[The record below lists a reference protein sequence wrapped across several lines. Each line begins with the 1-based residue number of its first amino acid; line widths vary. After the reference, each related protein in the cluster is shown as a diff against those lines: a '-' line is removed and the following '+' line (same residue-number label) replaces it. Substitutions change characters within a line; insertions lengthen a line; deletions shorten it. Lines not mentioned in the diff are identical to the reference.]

1 MTTEVTF
8 PRAVAQM
15 AANVINNTLF
25 SMDSTNRVH
34 VVTPFALKFDRAVV
48 GSEARVVEELVKRY
62 DGNYVAHE
70 SLSCSQLV
78 V

>member
-1 MTTEVTF
+1 MTTEITF

-15 AANVINNTLF
+15 AANVINNTVF
-25 SMDSTNRVH
+25 SMDLTNRVH
-34 VVTPFALKFDRAVV
+34 VVTPFTLKFDRAVV
-48 GSEARVVEELVKRY
+48 GSEVRVVEELVKRY

>member
-34 VVTPFALKFDRAVV
+34 VVTPFALRFDRAVI
-48 GSEARVVEELVKRY
+48 GPEAHVVEGLIERY

-70 SLSCSQLV
+70 SLSCSRLV